1 MTHIETA
8 RVNEAL
14 GLQIGIIRDLAQKLD
29 SGSLQELETDLDDLE
44 KAVSGLREILAGLP
58 FKHS

>member
-14 GLQIGIIRDLAQKLD
+14 GLQIGIIRDLARRLD
-29 SGSLQELETDLDDLE
+29 PQELEQLETDLTELE
-44 KAVSGLREILAGLP
+44 KATRELKGLLESLP
-58 FKHS
+58 HRRG